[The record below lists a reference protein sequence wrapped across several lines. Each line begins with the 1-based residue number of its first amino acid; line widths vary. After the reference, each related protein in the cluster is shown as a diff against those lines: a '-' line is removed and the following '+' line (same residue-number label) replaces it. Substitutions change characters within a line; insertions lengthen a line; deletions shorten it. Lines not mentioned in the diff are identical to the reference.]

1 MLFMDI
7 ITFDSKDINE
17 VRERFENWEYPEG
30 ITIIGEWDD
39 LSSCRHIVLYDVEN
53 SEAYAAGMFPW
64 LDICRFDSFPVM
76 ASSDVAKF
84 VSEHMGYNPV
94 V

>member
-7 ITFDSKDINE
+7 VTWDAKDKEE
-17 VRERFENWEYPEG
+17 VLGRFEKWEAPEG
-30 ITIIGEWDD
+30 INIIGEWDD
-39 LSSCRHIVLYDVEN
+39 LSSCRHIVLYDAED
-53 SEAYAAGMFPW
+53 SESYAAATFPW

-76 ASSDVAKF
+76 ESSETMKLIA
-84 VSEHMGYNPV
+84 EHMGYNPV